1 MTFFMLT
8 TLKGP
13 LAMPLL
19 AGTEP
24 WALRC
29 HDWSSRTCLV
39 PMQVEILTLLIYIK
53 KFLYKY
59 KGWNFKKNCKRGVSC
74 TKRLPDENFYWLT
87 DFS

>member
-29 HDWSSRTCLV
+29 HYWSSRTCLV

-59 KGWNFKKNCKRGVSC
+59 GWNLKKIANPGFHAQSDYQ
-74 TKRLPDENFYWLT
+74 TKIST
-87 DFS
+87 D